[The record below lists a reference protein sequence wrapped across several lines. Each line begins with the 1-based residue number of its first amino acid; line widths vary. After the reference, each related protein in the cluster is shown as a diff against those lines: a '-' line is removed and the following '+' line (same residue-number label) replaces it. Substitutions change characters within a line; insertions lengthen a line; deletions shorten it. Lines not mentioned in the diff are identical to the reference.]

1 MLIQSFIQLTAC
13 KTKHSLSKEI
23 KECATKVFGISSAN
37 FMFVENEKFVVY
49 HSENKYFSLMI
60 YNIKRFFFSYKE
72 YEATIGL
79 SGHVYK
85 SQRGLII
92 SDVSCSKE
100 YNSLVDMVSI
110 MPIYFT
116 PVIIKNK

>member
-1 MLIQSFIQLTAC
+1 M
-13 KTKHSLSKEI
+13 
-23 KECATKVFGISSAN
+23 
-37 FMFVENEKFVVY
+37 
-49 HSENKYFSLMI
+49 
-60 YNIKRFFFSYKE
+60 
-72 YEATIGL
+72 GL

-92 SDVSCSKE
+92 TDVSSSKE

-116 PVIIKNK
+116 PVIQINE